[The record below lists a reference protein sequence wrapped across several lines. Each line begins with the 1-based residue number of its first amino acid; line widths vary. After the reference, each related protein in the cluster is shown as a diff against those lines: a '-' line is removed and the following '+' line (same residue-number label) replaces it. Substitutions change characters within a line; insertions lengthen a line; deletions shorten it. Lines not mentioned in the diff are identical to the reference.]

1 MPRGLTL
8 IDAPDRDGRT
18 AAALTC
24 VLEAQARGERVAW
37 IVPTADMALAAKRHL
52 ADAARPLA
60 GVEITTLQGWVQG
73 RWTLWG
79 DGRKTVNGMQRLLYV
94 KKALLQTPSTCPSI
108 QSRGMLGCL
117 RDVVRSG
124 AGLQAFEG
132 GALSEGLSRA
142 QGELMQAARGYF
154 ELLRRAGLV
163 ETGTAA
169 GLLAADMPEPGWTHI
184 VAEGMWNLG
193 DVYIDLLGA
202 AAAHAGVTYVGCLGD
217 NGAFALERRAA
228 ELLEGA
234 ARARGC
240 EVVRARAGETSGA
253 AAGSSV
259 RAGGAGEPAGV
270 AGESEA
276 AGCASVLAGAC
287 GLAGSSARADSGAPT
302 GVAGVA
308 GAPAAPARSPELVQ
322 LAGALFSPER
332 QSAVQATGALRA
344 CLPAGRYAQAEL
356 LARQIAQLVDEDGI
370 APRDIVVAAADPQ
383 ALAASLAGPLCEHA
397 PRGIAVAAS
406 APSPL
411 QGSQVARFVTQWVR
425 LCEAAWIDPDG
436 PAPSLCPL
444 AADLAR
450 NPLMG
455 IPQERALKL
464 ARTWRSWR
472 LTSASEY
479 VNDLLAALEEATTPT
494 VPEAEGDAPAAPAH
508 MGERDLAWVLRM
520 AQDRL
525 PAARTPEADFERGAW
540 ASIARI
546 AQAHRDIL
554 GRDPKADELVDLLDT
569 VSVDDGWT
577 GVPSSDI
584 AAQRQARVLQASPN
598 AVRVVRLADLDALT
612 ARAVV
617 LCDLTADTYPLRERV
632 DAKASLWEALGLVAA
647 PSKVALLRHRFRA
660 ALECA
665 GDVVVV
671 ERLLADEDAQATRP
685 CALLEELIDCYRD
698 DPSDLRELDRAT
710 GLPTSG
716 CIAALTL
723 GEEAFSQLAS
733 PVTYAPALL
742 RCGEPALELDDAQLA
757 EVLVARDA
765 LWSPSSLESLIN
777 CPLRWFY
784 ERRLPTHS
792 LDAPFA
798 DPMAQGSF
806 CHLVLQRF
814 HEALGQQTGTPR
826 IMPGMERASWEG
838 AFACAWD
845 EAVEA
850 QHQVERPFV
859 AVGEMEAH
867 KLQGV
872 RRRLLASLEC
882 ERFLPVGF
890 IPQANELE
898 FGHDEP
904 VVLGEARIHGIID
917 RLDIDEGANALL
929 VVDYKG
935 GLGSGH
941 GPVQPEKDQD
951 PLTLDILPQHSQI
964 LMYLAAARQLMPEK
978 SLAGGLYVSYAK
990 PACAG
995 FVDARLMGGLS
1006 EDKRDY
1012 LNRPCCEARPA
1023 PDGTPGVEALL
1034 ERVEAAVREALDEL
1048 SSGVV
1053 VARPRFG
1060 KDSCQYCPIAQTCPR
1075 KVVRA

>member
-8 IDAPDRDGRT
+8 IDALDRDARAAT
-18 AAALTC
+18 ALAR

-37 IVPTADMALAAKRHL
+37 IVPTADMALAAKRLL
-52 ADAARPLA
+52 ADAGRPLA

-124 AGLQAFEG
+124 AGLPAFEG
-132 GALSEGLSRA
+132 ASALPEGLSRA
-142 QGELMQAARGYF
+142 QGELMQSARGYF

-169 GLLAADMPEPGWTHI
+169 GLLAAGMPEPGWAHV

-202 AAAHAGVTYVGCLGD
+202 AAAHAGVTLVGCLGD

-228 ELLEGA
+228 GLLEEA

-240 EVVRARAGETSGA
+240 EVVRERAGE
-253 AAGSSV
+253 AG
-259 RAGGAGEPAGV
+259 
-270 AGESEA
+270 
-276 AGCASVLAGAC
+276 AGAC
-287 GLAGSSARADSGAPT
+287 AASI
-302 GVAGVA
+302 
-308 GAPAAPARSPELVQ
+308 PAAGARSPELEQ

-332 QSAVQATGALRA
+332 RPAVQATGALRA

-356 LARQIAQLVDEDGI
+356 LARQIAQLVEEDGI

-383 ALAASLAGPLCEHA
+383 ALAAALAGPLCEHA
-397 PRGIAVAAS
+397 PRGIAVAVS

-411 QGSQVARFVTQWVR
+411 QGSQVARFVTQWRR

-436 PAPSLCPL
+436 PAPDLCPL

-455 IPQERALKL
+455 IPRERALKL
-464 ARTWRSWR
+464 ARNWRSWR

-479 VNDLLAALEEATTPT
+479 VNDLLAAMGSVGGQAA
-494 VPEAEGDAPAAPAH
+494 VDVDADGAPAAPAH
-508 MGERDLAWVLRM
+508 MGERDLAWVLGM
-520 AQDRL
+520 AQERL
-525 PAARTPEADFERGAW
+525 CASRTPEADFERGAW
-540 ASIARI
+540 AAILRV
-546 AQAHRDIL
+546 AQAYLDIL
-554 GRDPKADELVDLLDT
+554 GCDPKADELVDLLDM
-569 VSVDDGWT
+569 VSVEDGWV
-577 GVPSSDI
+577 GLPSSDI

-598 AVRVVRLADLDALT
+598 AVRVVRLADLDALR

-617 LCDLTADTYPLRERV
+617 LCNLTADTYPLRERV
-632 DAKASLWEALGLVAA
+632 DAKVSLWEALGLTAA
-647 PSKVALLRHRFRA
+647 PGKVALLRHRFRA

-698 DPSDLRELDRAT
+698 DPSDLGELDRAT

-733 PVTYAPALL
+733 PATYVPALL
-742 RCGEPALELDDAQLA
+742 GCPAPALELDDAQLA
-757 EVLVARDA
+757 DVLVARDA
-765 LWSPSSLESLIN
+765 PWSPSALESLVN

-784 ERRLPTHS
+784 ERRLPTRS

-798 DPMAQGSF
+798 DHMAQGSF

-814 HEALGQQTGTPR
+814 HEELGRQTGVPR
-826 IMPGMERASWEG
+826 IMPGMDRASWEG

-845 EAVEA
+845 EAVDA
-850 QHQVERPFV
+850 QRQVERPFV

-872 RRRLLASLEC
+872 RRRLLDALEC
-882 ERFLPVGF
+882 ERFLPQGF
-890 IPQANELE
+890 IPRAHELA
-898 FGHDEP
+898 FGDDEP
-904 VVLGEARIHGIID
+904 IELGGVRIHGVID
-917 RLDIDEGANALL
+917 RIDVDEEAGTLL

-935 GLGSGH
+935 SLGPGH
-941 GPVQPEKDQD
+941 GPVQPTKDQD
-951 PLTLDILPQHSQI
+951 PLSVDILPQHSQI
-964 LMYLAAARQLMPEK
+964 LMYLAAARRLMPEK
-978 SLAGGLYVSYAK
+978 YLAGGLYVSYSK
-990 PACAG
+990 PVCAG
-995 FVDARLMGGLS
+995 FVDVRLMGGLS

-1012 LNRPCCEARPA
+1012 LNRGCCEARPA
-1023 PDGTPGVEALL
+1023 PDGTSGVEALL
-1034 ERVEAAVREALDEL
+1034 ERVGCAVREALDEL
-1048 SSGVV
+1048 AGGVV
-1053 VARPRFG
+1053 AARPRFG
-1060 KDSCQYCPIAQTCPR
+1060 KDSCQYCPVAQTCPR